1 MSLPVFFHKDQLRF
15 QPKYEWALGNR
26 IDHPE
31 TTKRAES
38 IFTAL
43 SKDKSHFDIKAP
55 PKIPLQ
61 ALRRCHNYNL
71 ITLYN
76 TAKQLEGDFYP
87 SVFPQRMKANPDP
100 TNINHAGFYC
110 FDSGTP
116 LNSKTWEAAGW
127 SAATAY
133 YAAQSVAEGATKVA
147 YALSRPPGHH
157 ASRDTYG
164 GYCYFNNA
172 AIAAKVLRKDCRV
185 AIVDI
190 DFHHGN
196 GIQEIFY
203 EDDRVL
209 FISIHGDPRDY
220 FPYFCGFSTET
231 GRDWG
236 TGFNQNII
244 LYDGCK
250 IAAYMECL
258 DSTVIPVIE
267 KFEPKYLVIS
277 AGFDTYYKDP
287 IGKFGLETS
296 DYEVIAKAFKD
307 LNLPTVIIQEGGYF
321 TKDRGDNVASFLKG
335 YL

>member
-1 MSLPVFFHKDQLRF
+1 VSIPIFFHKDQLDF
-15 QPKYEWALGNR
+15 HPKYEWALGNR

-31 TTKRAES
+31 TTKRAQS
-38 IFTAL
+38 IFHAL
-43 SKDKSHFDIKAP
+43 ENDGKHFSIQEPSD
-55 PKIPLQ
+55 IPLQ

-116 LNSKTWEAAGW
+116 LNNKTWSAAAW
-127 SAATAY
+127 SAATAH
-133 YAAQSVAEGATKVA
+133 YAAKSVAEGSNKVA

-157 ASRDTYG
+157 ASKDTYG

-172 AIAAKVLRKDCRV
+172 AIAAKVLRDKKRV

-203 EDDRVL
+203 EDDRVM
-209 FISIHGDPRDY
+209 FISIHGDPRNY
-220 FPYFCGFSTET
+220 FPYFCGFPTET

-244 LYDGCK
+244 LPDNTEISQYL
-250 IAAYMECL
+250 ECL
-258 DSTVIPVIE
+258 DTTVIPAIE
-267 KFEPKYLVIS
+267 GYEPHYLIIS
-277 AGFDTYYKDP
+277 AGFDTYHLDP
-287 IGKFGLETS
+287 IGKFALTTS
-296 DYEVIAKAFKD
+296 DYEEIAKVFSR
-307 LNLPTVIIQEGGYF
+307 LNLPTVVIQEGGYF
-321 TKDRGDNVASFLKG
+321 TKDLGDNVASFLHG
-335 YL
+335 FL